1 MNLCFCCENVDDLKK
16 LDPFKWWNNVLQKV
30 GDSVR
35 VCQTLSLRERLGQNG
50 DTEKQLF
57 EKLGEWVRKPFQK
70 PLPSQ
75 GEPWVELPNTQMVFY
90 FLFQRTP
97 ISSKIWQRNVH
108 LASRKSGAKKK
119 SMGPKYSHT
128 KWKGPSK
135 QDHADGLVVVG
146 AQQSQGGGVLS
157 PAFNHKEEVWEE
169 FTTRQGGAKGC
180 RRRRMC
186 ERESLV
192 YLIVN
197 VVVFFFCVIRV
208 GVQCLERCLWT
219 WKRSPKLKYK
229 NSFI

>member
-1 MNLCFCCENVDDLKK
+1 MEIICSSSRHIKFWHTRHLINLCKTQCSGSSWICVFAVKMLMTLKK

-169 FTTRQGGAKGC
+169 FTTRQGGAKG
-180 RRRRMC
+180 RRRR
-186 ERESLV
+186 RIKV
-192 YLIVN
+192 KV
-197 VVVFFFCVIRV
+197 
-208 GVQCLERCLWT
+208 
-219 WKRSPKLKYK
+219 
-229 NSFI
+229 

>member
-30 GDSVR
+30 RDSVR

-119 SMGPKYSHT
+119 SGSKILSHQMKRSEQT
-128 KWKGPSK
+128 RSCRRP
-135 QDHADGLVVVG
+135 
-146 AQQSQGGGVLS
+146 GGGRRSTISGKRCPFSCLQ
-157 PAFNHKEEVWEE
+157 PQ
-169 FTTRQGGAKGC
+169 RRGLGGVYNSARGSQ
-180 RRRRMC
+180 RM
-186 ERESLV
+186 
-192 YLIVN
+192 
-197 VVVFFFCVIRV
+197 
-208 GVQCLERCLWT
+208 
-219 WKRSPKLKYK
+219 
-229 NSFI
+229 